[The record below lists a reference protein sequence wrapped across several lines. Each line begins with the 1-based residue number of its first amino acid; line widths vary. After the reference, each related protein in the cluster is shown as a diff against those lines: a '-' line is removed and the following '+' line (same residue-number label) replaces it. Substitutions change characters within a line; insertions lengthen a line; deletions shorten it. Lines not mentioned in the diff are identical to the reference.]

1 MTAHGTPEGYTS
13 LTPFLCVSDGAAAIS
28 FYTEVFGAELVS
40 KMELPTGGIAHAEL
54 QFATGRLQLAD
65 AMPEYELAA
74 PDDGPLRLD
83 PRPARPSLD
92 DHDPG
97 RGGQPGRGRTP
108 AGRVVGLFAQ
118 LSDRLGCAANPPG
131 RGGCRREI
139 AW

>member
-1 MTAHGTPEGYTS
+1 MTDHGTPEGYTR

-92 DHDPG
+92 DL
-97 RGGQPGRGRTP
+97 T
-108 AGRVVGLFAQ
+108 RVQEVSPEEGERRLAEWSASS
-118 LSDRLGCAANPPG
+118 LS
-131 RGGCRREI
+131 
-139 AW
+139 